1 MDLFF
6 YFISTSFYNARLF
19 FFIGFY
25 IYRKISGGYHA
36 ETYAKCHLLFGFN
49 QILFLLL
56 LFYIPVI
63 YRYIIFFIIIFISI
77 IITFFMAPIDHP
89 NKQFD
94 SKEYHKYKKM
104 SRLLAFLLI
113 PFGITVYLLDKNNTF
128 CFCFGIG
135 IFSASVSLLYSRQ
148 IDVYRRVTWSKK
160 GKKKIVW
167 RCCSRLDFGTKYC
180 TESLTVEETSLK
192 QAVVK
197 AINKFNEED
206 AATYLMLMRS
216 SIGDAIGL
224 NGGSDEIDLLE
235 RRIDALN
242 KKILI
247 LVNKSVQNG
256 EDIESNEDEFKEISE
271 QIDQLRRRITA
282 IRESQQEN
290 GKLQERLEEIQATI
304 DEREN
309 HREEYD
315 ESIVRQMIEC
325 IKVFKDG
332 KLLVIFGGGYEVEVL
347 LQDTE

>member
-1 MDLFF
+1 M
-6 YFISTSFYNARLF
+6 
-19 FFIGFY
+19 
-25 IYRKISGGYHA
+25 
-36 ETYAKCHLLFGFN
+36 
-49 QILFLLL
+49 
-56 LFYIPVI
+56 
-63 YRYIIFFIIIFISI
+63 
-77 IITFFMAPIDHP
+77 
-89 NKQFD
+89 
-94 SKEYHKYKKM
+94 
-104 SRLLAFLLI
+104 
-113 PFGITVYLLDKNNTF
+113 
-128 CFCFGIG
+128 
-135 IFSASVSLLYSRQ
+135 
-148 IDVYRRVTWSKK
+148 TWSKK

-180 TESLTVEETSLK
+180 KESLTVEETSLK

-197 AINKFNEED
+197 AINKFNKED

-216 SIGDAIGL
+216 TIGDAIGL

-242 KKILI
+242 KRILI